1 MTHARRLAPD
11 GFSIGATAAKT
22 AHVCSMGISQDVRR
36 YAQENGL
43 DTDEAIAAGMEQKSA
58 EFLELGGSVYGR

>member
-1 MTHARRLAPD
+1 
-11 GFSIGATAAKT
+11 
-22 AHVCSMGISQDVRR
+22 MGISQDVRR